1 VSWSLALPLRR
12 ARLARGR
19 LASPAVSAVRPVS
32 PPQPTSAAPP
42 AAAPSL
48 RDWVGVLAM
57 VFGLFMAIM
66 DVQIVTSSLTQIQ
79 GGLSAS
85 PDEISWV
92 QTAYLIA
99 DVVMVPLS
107 GTLSRLL
114 STRVLF
120 VSATLGF
127 TAASALCATA
137 TSLPQM
143 ILYRAMQGFSG
154 GAITP
159 SVFPVVY
166 TKFRGPQLA
175 TVMVLISLILNLSS
189 TLGPTIGGFLTD
201 TFSWH
206 WLFLVN
212 IVPGIAVAVM
222 VWLLID
228 IDKPDRSLLRYFD
241 IYGLVLMAVF
251 LGCLEYALEEG
262 PRWDWLSDDTILAA
276 VVISS
281 VASVLFFWRVL
292 TYRQPIVDLRAFT
305 NRNFALG
312 SFYTFIVGTGL
323 YGATYLIPLFLA
335 QVRGYSSLQIGEIVV
350 VTGLAQMVMSPFSTH
365 IARNL
370 DLRIMLAIGMGLFA
384 FAMYLTAGLTN
395 QASFA
400 ELFVPQAV
408 RGVAL
413 MFCYLP
419 ANLIALGTLT
429 PDKLKN
435 AAGLY
440 NLTRDLGGAI
450 GLAVLGTVMSNRLHF
465 HWNRLIE
472 DVNPARPAVQ
482 HFLDMQANR
491 LAPMISGDAGHAA
504 VQLLAA
510 AVQREALVLTYNDVL
525 LLLGVAFAFGL
536 LLMPLVKN
544 PRGVLTA
551 DRH

>member
-1 VSWSLALPLRR
+1 MSALRD
-12 ARLARGR
+12 
-19 LASPAVSAVRPVS
+19 
-32 PPQPTSAAPP
+32 APP
-42 AAAPSL
+42 PRVAPTLPSPGGLGRERGGRGDRASTQHLDAPPL

-92 QTAYLIA
+92 QTSYLIA
-99 DVVMVPLS
+99 DVVRVPLS

-120 VSATLGF
+120 VTAALGF

-137 TSLPQM
+137 TSLSQM
-143 ILYRAMQGFSG
+143 IVYRAFQGFSG
-154 GAITP
+154 GAMMP

-175 TVMVLISLILNLSS
+175 TLMVLISLILNLSS

-212 IVPGIAVAVM
+212 VVPGSAVAIV
-222 VWLLID
+222 VWWLID
-228 IDKPDRSLLRYFD
+228 IDKPDWSLLRYFD
-241 IYGLVLMAVF
+241 VYGLVLMALF
-251 LGCLEYALEEG
+251 LGCLQYSLEEG
-262 PRWDWLSDDTILAA
+262 PRWDWLADNTILAA
-276 VVISS
+276 VVVSS

-292 TYRQPIVDLRAFT
+292 TYHQPIVDLRAFT
-305 NRNFALG
+305 NRNFAVG
-312 SFYTFIVGTGL
+312 SFYTFVVGTGL
-323 YGATYLIPLFLA
+323 YGATYLVPLFLA
-335 QVRGYSSLQIGEIVV
+335 QVRGFSSWQIGETVV
-350 VTGLAQMVMSPFSTH
+350 VTGLAQMAVSPFTAH

-384 FAMYLTAGLTN
+384 VAMYLTAGLTN
-395 QASFA
+395 QAGFA
-400 ELFVPQAV
+400 ELFVPQAL
-408 RGVAL
+408 RGLAL

-419 ANLIALGTLT
+419 ANLIALGTLPT
-429 PDKLKN
+429 DKLKN

-450 GLAVLGTVMSNRLHF
+450 GLALLVTIMNNRLHF

-472 DVNPARPAVQ
+472 DINPARQPVQ
-482 HFLDMQANR
+482 HFLDMQTSRFDA
-491 LAPMISGDAGHAA
+491 LTPGDPGHAA
-504 VQLLAA
+504 LKLLAST
-510 AVQREALVLTYNDVL
+510 VQREALVLTYNDAL
-525 LLLGVAFAFGL
+525 MLLGVGFAIGL
-536 LLMPLVKN
+536 VLMPLVKA
-544 PRGVLTA
+544 PRSALTA